1 MAGNMRGSYMS
12 ATADG
17 GIWAL
22 QEHMARVRDLRAIWG
37 FLSTR
42 DQVNSAYERSRGQ
55 PNMLCT
61 ANSAPSSGP
70 SDRRLFLQPAVSAA
84 PHHHAGR
91 TQPRRPRLVAR
102 RPCLVTRRHCPA
114 LLPAAPAESCPFAN
128 LAGRIPAA
136 RLRSCEATTRSNS
149 SNSNRRRT
157 VHRPFRRA
165 VMNSDEFRTNSGK
178 LHGGVLAPARF
189 DWHKENLPEGPKH
202 HHPAQPA
209 AVSSAASRGRSRAGC
224 ASKERGTPEGVN
236 MAEHGF
242 RFRFTFPQP
251 DYGEYGADF
260 GEEEEYVPRQRK
272 PPQVRNALR
281 EKRVAFRQKTGRH
294 HAEVALRKYNRANN
308 TKFELVEVPVIR
320 EFWEFGGGC
329 IHYNFTAK
337 PAEDHHHH
345 SADADSTKLFF
356 SEVNSAFHGET
367 DVVLCCIVGEHDNG
381 HCYGCEGFK
390 PTVVHPSSQAYG
402 GGSSTCIDFAGSDG
416 SSESD

>member
-1 MAGNMRGSYMS
+1 M
-12 ATADG
+12 
-17 GIWAL
+17 
-22 QEHMARVRDLRAIWG
+22 
-37 FLSTR
+37 
-42 DQVNSAYERSRGQ
+42 
-55 PNMLCT
+55 
-61 ANSAPSSGP
+61 
-70 SDRRLFLQPAVSAA
+70 
-84 PHHHAGR
+84 
-91 TQPRRPRLVAR
+91 
-102 RPCLVTRRHCPA
+102 
-114 LLPAAPAESCPFAN
+114 
-128 LAGRIPAA
+128 
-136 RLRSCEATTRSNS
+136 
-149 SNSNRRRT
+149 
-157 VHRPFRRA
+157 
-165 VMNSDEFRTNSGK
+165 
-178 LHGGVLAPARF
+178 LAPARF

-209 AVSSAASRGRSRAGC
+209 AVSSAASRGRYARSRAGWASKVRSTPCIRSRAGC